1 MPGPASSPVRPARP
15 EPARPEPARWR
26 TAIGRRLR
34 EAREDA
40 GIRLVDFARAAGVSP
55 QYLSEVERGRKE
67 ASSEV
72 LHAVTGALGMT
83 LVDLARGV
91 ARDLARSAAPDRPMP
106 VPHLS
111 TVPRSAGAGRVA
123 SADGVAGRT
132 VPGRTVPGRAVPGRT
147 GPGRAVR
154 GSARDAVVGRG
165 VTLLAA

>member
-1 MPGPASSPVRPARP
+1 MPGPTLSSVRPARP
-15 EPARPEPARWR
+15 DPARWR

-40 GIRLVDFARAAGVSP
+40 ALRLVDVAGAAGVSP

-72 LHAVTGALGMT
+72 LQAVTGALGMT
-83 LVDLARGV
+83 LVDLAGGV
-91 ARDLARSAAPDRPMP
+91 ARDLARSAAPDRPVPVLPLSAMP
-106 VPHLS
+106 GPAAHRVP
-111 TVPRSAGAGRVA
+111 
-123 SADGVAGRT
+123 SADGV
-132 VPGRTVPGRAVPGRT
+132 PGR
-147 GPGRAVR
+147 GRAVR